1 MEIKITQEKRGK
13 VERIQNEF
21 RSKLSPNEILRGTAQ
36 GVNSALTRSIPRINK
51 RIKERYNISQKYLSR
66 QAVVSPKANSGS
78 LYGGIK
84 INENRLPVI
93 AFKPKQSG
101 SSISVAI
108 HKGKTTMIRHAF
120 VATMSS
126 GHKGVFSRGRYQK
139 RIGFVPGREKTASG
153 KIRITELMTAS
164 PFTMGISPD
173 VRTDVAEFMG
183 NEVTAR
189 VHGILTSRVNK
200 IAAKTDDMK
209 RIIQHGNSS
218 KMAIYV
224 RKCPCGCQFE
234 YGAADVDETFFDPR
248 DRVTMWY
255 VECPECG
262 DKTGFEKPDPVRYEQ
277 E

>member
-1 MEIKITQEKRGK
+1 MEIKITQEKRGE

-126 GHKGVFSRGRYQK
+126 GHEGVFARGEYQGKNFVRGKFPPK
-139 RIGFVPGREKTASG
+139 RKNTKGWL
-153 KIRITELMTAS
+153 ITELLTTSSFRMSLA
-164 PFTMGISPD
+164 PD
-173 VRTDVAEFMG
+173 IRPKVSRFIG

-189 VHGILTSRVNK
+189 IHEKLTSRVNK
-200 IAAKTDDMK
+200 IAAKN
-209 RIIQHGNSS
+209 G
-218 KMAIYV
+218 
-224 RKCPCGCQFE
+224 
-234 YGAADVDETFFDPR
+234 
-248 DRVTMWY
+248 
-255 VECPECG
+255 
-262 DKTGFEKPDPVRYEQ
+262 
-277 E
+277 

>member
-1 MEIKITQEKRGK
+1 MEIKITQEKRGE

-101 SSISVAI
+101 SSSSVAI

-200 IAAKTDDMK
+200 IAAKN
-209 RIIQHGNSS
+209 G
-218 KMAIYV
+218 
-224 RKCPCGCQFE
+224 
-234 YGAADVDETFFDPR
+234 
-248 DRVTMWY
+248 
-255 VECPECG
+255 
-262 DKTGFEKPDPVRYEQ
+262 
-277 E
+277 

>member
-1 MEIKITQEKRGK
+1 MEIKITQEKRDE

-66 QAVVSPKANSGS
+66 QAVVSPKA
-78 LYGGIK
+78 
-84 INENRLPVI
+84 NENRLPVI

-189 VHGILTSRVNK
+189 VHGILTSCVNK
-200 IAAKTDDMK
+200 IAAKN
-209 RIIQHGNSS
+209 G
-218 KMAIYV
+218 
-224 RKCPCGCQFE
+224 
-234 YGAADVDETFFDPR
+234 
-248 DRVTMWY
+248 
-255 VECPECG
+255 
-262 DKTGFEKPDPVRYEQ
+262 
-277 E
+277 